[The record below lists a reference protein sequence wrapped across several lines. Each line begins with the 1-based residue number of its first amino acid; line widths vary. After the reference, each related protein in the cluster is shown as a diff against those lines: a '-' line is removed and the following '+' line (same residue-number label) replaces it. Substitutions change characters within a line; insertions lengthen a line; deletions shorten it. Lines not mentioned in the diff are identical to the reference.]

1 MTMQFVRKGLL
12 TIQGQFLPPQGYVG
26 PWGNPGGWWN
36 GGACTG
42 PTAPAF
48 PTGAWWYGPSGPT
61 GPQPSTTTC
70 VLSYYGPNN
79 QPSWSIPQ
87 GPWSPGMA
95 TGPTSPPST
104 STIALALQVDGKTWL
119 GQWDSS
125 VADGRVDW
133 VVYSIG
139 ATVAAA
145 QGTFFVQANSANSSV
160 P

>member
-1 MTMQFVRKGLL
+1 MQFVRKNLL
-12 TIQGQFLPPQGYVG
+12 TLQGKFFPPQGYAG
-26 PWGNPGGWWN
+26 PWGNPNNCWN
-36 GGACTG
+36 GGSLTG

-48 PTGAWWYGPSGPT
+48 PTGAWYYGPSGPT
-61 GPQPSTTTC
+61 GPQPSAVTC

-79 QPSWSIPQ
+79 QPGWNIPS
-87 GPWSPGMA
+87 GPWSPGLP

-104 STIALALQVDGKTWL
+104 STIALSLQVDGQTWL

-133 VVYSIG
+133 TVWSIG

-145 QGTFFVQANSANSSV
+145 QGTFFVQANSANVQV